1 MATDFYDTS
10 YEIQA
15 ANAKRRRDLALA
27 EQLFRAG
34 ELGRGTT
41 QAVTDINRQYAQGLE
56 PRVSGFG
63 RRGLGRSGLFQR
75 AMKEYATN
83 QQRAVGDVFQ
93 RQQSELGQMD
103 LARQQAEQD
112 YQDALDRL
120 KYEKE
125 MRIIQDAQQL
135 SQFAPFQG
143 LFA

>member
-27 EQLFRAG
+27 QQVTRAG
-34 ELGRGTT
+34 ELGRSTT
-41 QAVTDINRQYAQGLE
+41 QAITDINRQYSQGLE

-63 RRGLGRSGLFQR
+63 RRGLGRSGLFRR
-75 AMKEYATN
+75 AMQEYATN
-83 QQRAVGDVFQ
+83 QQRSIGDVYQ
-93 RQQSELGQMD
+93 RQQAEMGQMD
-103 LARQQAEQD
+103 LERQQAEQE

-135 SQFAPFQG
+135 AQFSPFQG